1 LELRGRRSIAKI
13 RIIDGYRAL
22 REESAR
28 ARRKTSTCVC
38 VTPDAQLCFPANNQ
52 QCNNFYATGA
62 FG

>member
-13 RIIDGYRAL
+13 RIIDGNRVL
-22 REESAR
+22 REETGTAR
-28 ARRKTSTCVC
+28 HKPSTCVC
-38 VTPDAQLCFPANNQ
+38 ATPDAQLCFPANNQ